1 MVGGNRPRH
10 LASQPQ
16 IFHGYCQIN
25 HDLSAVWGIARINDA
40 TFGIEAAFVF
50 LWEVYSR
57 EYPPRL
63 CLRDEALAEIDE
75 FPTTRQ
81 SLSPFAQFLAFLI
94 SSRESNEFRNT
105 TLFQMVEKERVHVRV
120 YQCRKANSTVIVPS
134 FRRDRRE
141 ERVVID
147 CKDIEGR
154 SRECK

>member
-81 SLSPFAQFLAFLI
+81 SLSPFAQFLAFNFFSRVQRVSQYHPLLDGRKGACTRTRVPVSKGEFHCHR
-94 SSRESNEFRNT
+94 SSLSARQKRG
-105 TLFQMVEKERVHVRV
+105 
-120 YQCRKANSTVIVPS
+120 
-134 FRRDRRE
+134 
-141 ERVVID
+141 
-147 CKDIEGR
+147 EGSHR
-154 SRECK
+154 L

>member
-94 SSRESNEFRNT
+94 SSRESNEFRDT
-105 TLFQMVEKERVHVRV
+105 FVHPLPDGRKGACTRTRVPVSKGEFHCHRSSLSAR
-120 YQCRKANSTVIVPS
+120 QKRG
-134 FRRDRRE
+134 
-141 ERVVID
+141 
-147 CKDIEGR
+147 EGSHR
-154 SRECK
+154 L

>member
-81 SLSPFAQFLAFLI
+81 SLSPFAQFLAFNFF
-94 SSRESNEFRNT
+94 SR
-105 TLFQMVEKERVHVRV
+105 VERVSRYLCPPPSRWSKRSV
-120 YQCRKANSTVIVPS
+120 YTYACTSVERRIPLSS
-134 FRRDRRE
+134 FLPFGETE
-141 ERVVID
+141 ERR
-147 CKDIEGR
+147 G
-154 SRECK
+154 

>member
-81 SLSPFAQFLAFLI
+81 SLSPFAQFLAFNFF
-94 SSRESNEFRNT
+94 SR
-105 TLFQMVEKERVHVRV
+105 VERVSQYLCPPPSRWSKRSV
-120 YQCRKANSTVIVPS
+120 YTYVCTSVERRIPLSS
-134 FRRDRRE
+134 FLPFGETE
-141 ERVVID
+141 ERR
-147 CKDIEGR
+147 G
-154 SRECK
+154 

>member
-94 SSRESNEFRNT
+94 SSRESNEFRST
-105 TLFQMVEKERVHVRV
+105 FQMVEKERVHVRV
-120 YQCRKANSTVIVPS
+120 SKGEFHCHRSSLSARQKRG
-134 FRRDRRE
+134 
-141 ERVVID
+141 
-147 CKDIEGR
+147 EGSHR
-154 SRECK
+154 L

>member
-81 SLSPFAQFLAFLI
+81 SLSPFAQFLAFNFF
-94 SSRESNEFRNT
+94 SR
-105 TLFQMVEKERVHVRV
+105 VERVSQYHPLPDGRKGACTRTRV
-120 YQCRKANSTVIVPS
+120 PVSKGEFHCHRSSLSARQKRG
-134 FRRDRRE
+134 
-141 ERVVID
+141 
-147 CKDIEGR
+147 EGSHR
-154 SRECK
+154 L